1 LKSLAPLFVSPDTFR
16 KKFVPMPKDDRSLE
30 SLRHQYEV
38 ERDLHGRLMNST
50 RAERTKLFSE
60 LYDELFCRVPDH
72 PRLTR
77 RDTEE
82 HSRRAVAARM
92 KIPRPDLNGVKTF
105 MEIAPG
111 DCRLAYEVCQHVE
124 RVIALDISD
133 QSGGQQ
139 NAPKNFHF
147 ETYDGYTLNL
157 PPESVDM
164 AFSYQ
169 FLEHVH
175 PDDHEDHF
183 LTVLRVLRPGGTYIF
198 DTPHKYSGPH
208 DASFLFADEA
218 EGMHLHEWT
227 YHEMNE
233 LVRRVGFREAW
244 TYRFGKCRPSGF
256 WNAATF
262 GIEAVVGTL
271 PVKLRKAISRRLFV
285 GVTMMV
291 RK

>member
-1 LKSLAPLFVSPDTFR
+1 MAEDN
-16 KKFVPMPKDDRSLE
+16 RSLE
-30 SLRHQYEV
+30 SFRRQYEV
-38 ERDLHGRLMNST
+38 EKDLHGRLMNST
-50 RAERTKLFSE
+50 RAQRTTLFAE
-60 LYDELFCRVPDH
+60 LYDELFRRVPDH

-77 RDTEE
+77 RDTQEY
-82 HSRRAVAARM
+82 SRRAVAARM
-92 KIPRPDLNGVKTF
+92 NILRPHLAGVKTF

-111 DCRLAYEVCQHVE
+111 DCRLAYEMCQHVE
-124 RVIALDISD
+124 KVIALDISD

-157 PPESVDM
+157 PDNSVDM

-183 LTVLRVLRPGGTYIF
+183 RTVLRVLRPGGVYIF

-208 DASFLFADEA
+208 DASFIFADEA
-218 EGMHLHEWT
+218 EGMHLKEWT
-227 YHEMNE
+227 YREMDA
-233 LVRRVGFREAW
+233 LVRRVGFSEAF
-244 TYRFGKCRPSGF
+244 TYRFGKCRQSGL
-256 WNAATF
+256 WNALTF
-262 GIEAVVGTL
+262 TLEACVGAL
-271 PVKLRKAISRRLFV
+271 PVKLRKAISKRLFL
-285 GVTMMV
+285 GVTMLV

>member
-1 LKSLAPLFVSPDTFR
+1 MAEDNRP
-16 KKFVPMPKDDRSLE
+16 LE

-38 ERDLHGRLMNST
+38 EKDLHGRLMNST
-50 RAERTKLFSE
+50 RAERTKLFAE
-60 LYDELFCRVPDH
+60 LYDELFRRVPDH

-82 HSRRAVAARM
+82 YSRRAVAARM
-92 KIPRPDLNGVKTF
+92 NILRPHLAGVKTF

-111 DCRLAYEVCQHVE
+111 DCRLAYEMCQHVE

-157 PPESVDM
+157 PDNSVDL

-183 LTVLRVLRPGGTYIF
+183 RTVLRVLRPGGAYIF
-198 DTPHKYSGPH
+198 DTPHKGVLITGDWQDLSHGVKIRFGSRTGHSKGSVWFVSYDGP
-208 DASFLFADEA
+208 EA
-218 EGMHLHEWT
+218 YGIRIGHGRQKDYIE
-227 YHEMNE
+227 N
-233 LVRRVGFREAW
+233 VRILGKGKRGARSLTREEAREAL
-244 TYRFGKCRPSGF
+244 GMPALQKG
-256 WNAATF
+256 
-262 GIEAVVGTL
+262 GE
-271 PVKLRKAISRRLFV
+271 
-285 GVTMMV
+285 
-291 RK
+291 

>member
-1 LKSLAPLFVSPDTFR
+1 MAEDN
-16 KKFVPMPKDDRSLE
+16 RSLE
-30 SLRHQYEV
+30 SFRRQYEV
-38 ERDLHGRLMNST
+38 EKDLHGRLMNST
-50 RAERTKLFSE
+50 RAERTKLFAE
-60 LYDELFCRVPDH
+60 LYDELFRRVPDH

-82 HSRRAVAARM
+82 RSRRAVAARM
-92 KIPRPDLNGVKTF
+92 NILRPHLGGVKTF

-111 DCRLAYEVCQHVE
+111 DCRLAYEMCQHVE
-124 RVIALDISD
+124 QVIALDISD

-157 PPESVDM
+157 PDNSVDM

-175 PDDHEDHF
+175 PDDHADHF
-183 LTVLRVLRPGGTYIF
+183 RTVLRVLRPGGVYIF

-208 DASFLFADEA
+208 DASFIFADEA
-218 EGMHLHEWT
+218 EGMHLREWT
-227 YHEMNE
+227 YREMDE

-244 TYRFGKCRPSGF
+244 TYRFGRCRPSGL
-256 WNAATF
+256 WNALTF
-262 GIEAVVGTL
+262 GLEACVGAL
-271 PVKLRKAISRRLFV
+271 PVKLRKAISKRLFL
-285 GVTMMV
+285 GVTMLV

>member
-1 LKSLAPLFVSPDTFR
+1 MKKACRLSASLGKSAQLNIRMAEDN
-16 KKFVPMPKDDRSLE
+16 RSLE
-30 SLRHQYEV
+30 SFRRQYEV
-38 ERDLHGRLMNST
+38 EKDLHGRLMNST
-50 RAERTKLFSE
+50 RAQRTTLFAE
-60 LYDELFCRVPDH
+60 LYDELFRRVPDH

-82 HSRRAVAARM
+82 FSRRAVAARM
-92 KIPRPDLNGVKTF
+92 NILRPHLAGVKTF

-111 DCRLAYEVCQHVE
+111 DCRLAFEMCQHVE
-124 RVIALDISD
+124 KVIALDISD

-157 PPESVDM
+157 PPNSVDV

-183 LTVLRVLRPGGTYIF
+183 RNVLRVLRPGGVYIF

-208 DASFLFADEA
+208 DASFIFSVEA
-218 EGMHLHEWT
+218 EGMHLREWT
-227 YHEMNE
+227 YREMNE
-233 LVRRVGFREAW
+233 LVRRMGFSESY
-244 TYRFGKCRPSGF
+244 TYRFGKCRQSAL
-256 WNAATF
+256 WNALTF
-262 GIEAVVGTL
+262 TVEALVGAL
-271 PVKLRKAISRRLFV
+271 PVKLRKAISRRLFL
-285 GVTMMV
+285 GVTMLV